1 MKVLTAVAFATIALM
16 YAAQAQAADTAT
28 LLLRGEV
35 AVVNNIV
42 VKPNGSSNLTLNITG
57 GESNK
62 LVAAVEETSNNV
74 TGYKINVKSQNQG
87 ELRNTSDAT
96 RKTTYRLGYNGQ
108 TPVSLTQNYQQVK
121 SVSILNGLTT
131 ASSNVVVD
139 VQALPNAVAGT
150 YEDTVTFQIVANN

>member
-1 MKVLTAVAFATIALM
+1 MKTFTFALAALTLVTHAE
-16 YAAQAQAADTAT
+16 AADTGT

-35 AVVNNIV
+35 PVINTIL
-42 VKPNGSSNLTLNITG
+42 VKPNGTSNTTLNILG

-62 LVAAVEETSNNV
+62 LVAAVEETSNNS

-87 ELRNTSDAT
+87 ELRNTKDAT

-121 SVSILNGLTT
+121 SVTVLNGQTT

-139 VQALPNAVAGT
+139 VSSLPNAVAGT

>member
-1 MKVLTAVAFATIALM
+1 MKAFTFALTALALVS
-16 YAAQAQAADTAT
+16 QAQAADTGT

-35 AVVNNIV
+35 AVVNNIL
-42 VKPNGSSNLTLNITG
+42 VKPNGTANTNLDILG

-62 LVAAVEETSNNV
+62 LVAAVEETSNNS

-87 ELRNTSDAT
+87 ELRNTKDAS

-108 TPVSLTQNYQQVK
+108 SPISLTQNYQQVK
-121 SVSILNGLTT
+121 NVSVLNGQTT

-139 VQALPNAVAGT
+139 VSALPNAVAGT

>member
-1 MKVLTAVAFATIALM
+1 MKLFTTTLALLLAATS
-16 YAAQAQAADTAT
+16 AQAADTAT

-35 AVVNNIV
+35 AVVNNIA
-42 VKPNGSSNLTLNITG
+42 VKPNGNANLSLNITG

-74 TGYKINVKSQNQG
+74 TGYKINVKSLNQG
-87 ELRNTSDAT
+87 ELRHTTDAT

-108 TPVSLTQNYQQVK
+108 TAIALTQNYQQVK
-121 SVSILNGLTT
+121 SVSSLNGLTT